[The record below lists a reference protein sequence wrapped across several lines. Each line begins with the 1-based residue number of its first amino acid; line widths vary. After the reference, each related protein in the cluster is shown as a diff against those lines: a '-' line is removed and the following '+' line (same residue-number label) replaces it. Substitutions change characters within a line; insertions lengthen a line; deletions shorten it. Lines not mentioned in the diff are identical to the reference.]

1 MALAPKPDSR
11 GPRRHFGDTRLL
23 GGGVSRQRPGTSGR
37 RSLWYTDT
45 SIKIVITGPTLAKRT
60 PARSAA
66 V

>member
-11 GPRRHFGDTRLL
+11 GPRRHL
-23 GGGVSRQRPGTSGR
+23 GILACSEEVSLVSALVLSGR